1 MSKKKFLLAAL
12 IMSACVSAIS
22 VTGQAEDKPLQPIPE
37 ESYDVS
43 GNQTFKEEATKAIE
57 EAVKAVEAM
66 SRLTG
71 PEKDWL
77 KKYLGTHYI
86 SINDKDVPGNNYDNA
101 GAVGDY
107 SMAIGR
113 GAYAKGWG
121 GTAIGT
127 GAVSRDTGA
136 IAFGYRAKARKSDD
150 IAIGDAAMA
159 EGNDAIAIGSLSES
173 KGMNALTLG
182 HRGRAY
188 GNFTVSIGGGLA
200 LASSGIAIGN
210 GSKTEFSGAYAVAVG
225 SNARATDYHATAVGA
240 DAFAFKESSVA
251 VGHASTADGQYATAV
266 GESAKALKDSGTAL
280 GMGAKANERE
290 SIAMGYFAGADVK
303 GSVAIGSLSKATVKE
318 GAWGYDPSSKAVM
331 TAETLLKDKAAGY
344 KKLDEELKPLKVA
357 EKEAEDKVDKLEK
370 EKLDL
375 YQYKSASE
383 VGYKPIDPQLGEKI
397 KAKENELKQARE
409 ELREKTK
416 AVVNK
421 EYQIAKQ
428 SSVWRASKAAVSV
441 GNDKWHMTRQITGVA
456 AGTNDTDAVNV
467 AQLKKVVE
475 AMNAVSGNG
484 ISIEGGPTVNKNG
497 LSFTDGVT
505 VTKDAVTIKDG
516 PTLNK
521 DGMTIK
527 DGPSVTKMGID
538 ARSKPITNVAD
549 GTKDG
554 DAVNF
559 KQFSSLQKSLG
570 NSNENMKLIENKVS
584 ALGSQMSGLGA
595 GVVALAGLHPLDYDS
610 SNKWDLSI
618 GYGNYKDAHAVALG
632 AYYRP
637 NAMMLLSIG
646 SFMSGS
652 EKGIN
657 AGISLK
663 VGKGQSSYVSKGN
676 MAEEIQMLKAQNN
689 QLVNA
694 YKAMEDE
701 NQEMKQEIQKL
712 KEQVERLVANK

>member
-43 GNQTFKEEATKAIE
+43 GNQTFKEEAKTAIE
-57 EAVKAVEAM
+57 KAVGAVAV
-66 SRLTG
+66 LTD
-71 PEKDWL
+71 PEKEWL

-101 GAVGDY
+101 GAVGNY

-113 GAYAKGWG
+113 GASAKGWG
-121 GTAIGT
+121 GAAIGT
-127 GAVSRDTGA
+127 GAVSRDSGA

-159 EGNDAIAIGSLSES
+159 EGNDAIAIGSLVES
-173 KGMNALTLG
+173 KGMNAVTLG
-182 HRGRAY
+182 NGGRAY

-225 SNARATDYHATAVGA
+225 SNARATDFHATAVGA
-240 DAFAFKESSVA
+240 DAFAFQESSVA
-251 VGHASTADGQYATAV
+251 VGHASKSEGQYATAV
-266 GESAKALKDSGTAL
+266 GESAQALKDTGTAL

-318 GAWGYDPSSKAVM
+318 GVWGYDPLSNAAM

-370 EKLDL
+370 EKLKL
-375 YQYKSASE
+375 YEAKSSSE
-383 VGYKPIDPQLGEKI
+383 VGYGPYDPQLGEKI

-475 AMNAVSGNG
+475 AMNDNG
-484 ISIEGGPTVNKNG
+484 ISIKDGPTVNKDG

-521 DGMTIK
+521 EGMTIQ
-527 DGPSVTKMGID
+527 DGPSVTKAGID
-538 ARSKPITNVAD
+538 AGKQVITNVKA

-570 NSNENMKLIENKVS
+570 NSNENMKLIENKIG

-595 GVVALAGLHPLDYDS
+595 GVLALAGLHPLDYDS

>member
-37 ESYDVS
+37 ESYEVR

-57 EAVKAVEAM
+57 KAVKAVAG
-66 SRLTG
+66 LTVL
-71 PEKDWL
+71 EQEWL
-77 KKYLGTHYI
+77 NKYLGVHYI

-225 SNARATDYHATAVGA
+225 SNARATDFRATAVGA
-240 DAFAFKESSVA
+240 DAFAFRISSVA
-251 VGHASTADGQYATAV
+251 VGHASKSEGQYATAV
-266 GESAKALKDSGTAL
+266 GDNAQALKDTSTAL
-280 GMGAKANERE
+280 GMGTLANERE
-290 SIAMGYFAGADVK
+290 STAVGFIAHANVK
-303 GSVAIGSLSKATVKE
+303 GSVAIGSFSDATVKE
-318 GAWGYDPSSKAVM
+318 GAWGYDPSSKAAM

-344 KKLDEELKPLKVA
+344 KKLEEELKPLKVA
-357 EKEAEDKVDKLEK
+357 EKDAEDKVDKLEK
-370 EKLDL
+370 EKLKL
-375 YQYKSASE
+375 YEDKSSSE
-383 VGYKPIDPQLGEKI
+383 VGYGPYDPQLGEKI
-397 KAKENELKQARE
+397 KTKENELKQARE
-409 ELREKTK
+409 ELREKTQ

-475 AMNAVSGNG
+475 AMNDVRGNG
-484 ISIEGGPTVNKNG
+484 ISIKDGPTVNKDG

-521 DGMTIK
+521 DGMTIE
-527 DGPSVTKMGID
+527 DGPSVTKTGID
-538 ARSKPITNVAD
+538 AGNKPITNVAD

-570 NSNENMKLIENKVS
+570 NSNENMKLIENKIG

-637 NAMMLLSIG
+637 NAMMLFSIG

>member
-1 MSKKKFLLAAL
+1 
-12 IMSACVSAIS
+12 
-22 VTGQAEDKPLQPIPE
+22 
-37 ESYDVS
+37 
-43 GNQTFKEEATKAIE
+43 
-57 EAVKAVEAM
+57 
-66 SRLTG
+66 
-71 PEKDWL
+71 
-77 KKYLGTHYI
+77 
-86 SINDKDVPGNNYDNA
+86 
-101 GAVGDY
+101 
-107 SMAIGR
+107 MAIGR

-318 GAWGYDPSSKAVM
+318 GVWGYDPLSNAAM

-370 EKLDL
+370 EKLKL
-375 YQYKSASE
+375 YEAKSSSE
-383 VGYKPIDPQLGEKI
+383 VGYGPYDPQLGEKI

-475 AMNAVSGNG
+475 AMNDNG
-484 ISIEGGPTVNKNG
+484 ISIKDGPTVNKDG

-521 DGMTIK
+521 EGMTIQ
-527 DGPSVTKMGID
+527 DGPSVTKAGID
-538 ARSKPITNVAD
+538 AGKQVITNVKA

-559 KQFSSLQKSLG
+559 KQFSDLEKRLG
-570 NSNENMKLIENKVS
+570 NNNENMKLIENKIG

-595 GVVALAGLHPLDYDS
+595 GVLALAGLHPLDYDS

-663 VGKGQSSYVSKGN
+663 IGKGQSSYVSKGN

-712 KEQVERLVANK
+712 KEQMERLVANK

>member
-1 MSKKKFLLAAL
+1 M
-12 IMSACVSAIS
+12 
-22 VTGQAEDKPLQPIPE
+22 G
-37 ESYDVS
+37 
-43 GNQTFKEEATKAIE
+43 
-57 EAVKAVEAM
+57 
-66 SRLTG
+66 
-71 PEKDWL
+71 
-77 KKYLGTHYI
+77 
-86 SINDKDVPGNNYDNA
+86 
-101 GAVGDY
+101 GA
-107 SMAIGR
+107 
-113 GAYAKGWG
+113 
-121 GTAIGT
+121 AIGT
-127 GAVSRDTGA
+127 GAVSRDSGA

-225 SNARATDYHATAVGA
+225 SNARATDFRATAVGA
-240 DAFAFKESSVA
+240 DAFAFRISSVA
-251 VGHASTADGQYATAV
+251 VGHASKSEGQYATAV
-266 GESAKALKDSGTAL
+266 GDNAQALKDTGTAL
-280 GMGAKANERE
+280 GMGTLANERE
-290 SIAMGYFAGADVK
+290 STAVGFIAHANVK
-303 GSVAIGSLSKATVKE
+303 GSVAIGSFSDATVKE
-318 GAWGYDPSSKAVM
+318 GAWGYDPSSNAVM

-344 KKLDEELKPLKVA
+344 KKLDEDLKTLKGA
-357 EKEAEDKVDKLEK
+357 EKEAEDKVDQLEK
-370 EKLDL
+370 DKLKL
-375 YQYKSASE
+375 YEAKSASE
-383 VGYKPIDPQLGEKI
+383 VGYGPYDPQLGEKI

-409 ELREKTK
+409 ELRGKTQ

-421 EYQIAKQ
+421 EYQMAKQ

-475 AMNAVSGNG
+475 AMKDVSGNG
-484 ISIEGGPTVNKNG
+484 ISIKDGPTVNKDG

-527 DGPSVTKMGID
+527 GGPSVTKTGID
-538 ARSKPITNVAD
+538 AGNQVIKNVKA

-559 KQFSSLQKSLG
+559 KQFSDLEKRLG
-570 NSNENMKLIENKVS
+570 NNNENMQLIENKIG

-595 GVVALAGLHPLDYDS
+595 GVAALAGLHPLDYDS

-637 NAMMLLSIG
+637 NAMMLFSIG
-646 SFMSGS
+646 SFLSGS

-663 VGKGQSSYVSKGN
+663 IGKGQSSYVSKGN

-689 QLVNA
+689 QLVSA

>member
-1 MSKKKFLLAAL
+1 
-12 IMSACVSAIS
+12 
-22 VTGQAEDKPLQPIPE
+22 
-37 ESYDVS
+37 
-43 GNQTFKEEATKAIE
+43 
-57 EAVKAVEAM
+57 
-66 SRLTG
+66 
-71 PEKDWL
+71 
-77 KKYLGTHYI
+77 
-86 SINDKDVPGNNYDNA
+86 
-101 GAVGDY
+101 
-107 SMAIGR
+107 
-113 GAYAKGWG
+113 
-121 GTAIGT
+121 
-127 GAVSRDTGA
+127 
-136 IAFGYRAKARKSDD
+136 
-150 IAIGDAAMA
+150 MA

-225 SNARATDYHATAVGA
+225 SNARATDFRATAVGA
-240 DAFAFKESSVA
+240 DAFAFRISSVA
-251 VGHASTADGQYATAV
+251 VGHASKSEGQYATAV
-266 GESAKALKDSGTAL
+266 GDNAQALKDTGTAL
-280 GMGAKANERE
+280 GMGTLANERE
-290 SIAMGYFAGADVK
+290 STAVGFIAHANVK
-303 GSVAIGSLSKATVKE
+303 GSVAIGSFSDATVKE
-318 GAWGYDPSSKAVM
+318 GAWGYDPSSNAVM

-344 KKLDEELKPLKVA
+344 KKLDEDLKTLKGA
-357 EKEAEDKVDKLEK
+357 EKEAEDKVDQLEK
-370 EKLDL
+370 DKLKL
-375 YQYKSASE
+375 YEAKSASE
-383 VGYKPIDPQLGEKI
+383 VGYGPYDPQLGEKI

-409 ELREKTK
+409 ELRGKTQ

-421 EYQIAKQ
+421 EYQMAKQ

-475 AMNAVSGNG
+475 AMKDVSGNG
-484 ISIEGGPTVNKNG
+484 ISIKDGPTVNKDG

-527 DGPSVTKMGID
+527 GGPSVTKTGID
-538 ARSKPITNVAD
+538 AGNQVIKNVKA

-559 KQFSSLQKSLG
+559 KQFSDLEKRLG
-570 NSNENMKLIENKVS
+570 NNNENMQLIENKIG

-595 GVVALAGLHPLDYDS
+595 GVAALAGLHPLDYDS

-637 NAMMLLSIG
+637 NAMMLFSIG
-646 SFMSGS
+646 SFLSGS

-663 VGKGQSSYVSKGN
+663 IGKGQSSYVSKGN

-689 QLVNA
+689 QLVSA

>member
-1 MSKKKFLLAAL
+1 
-12 IMSACVSAIS
+12 
-22 VTGQAEDKPLQPIPE
+22 
-37 ESYDVS
+37 
-43 GNQTFKEEATKAIE
+43 
-57 EAVKAVEAM
+57 
-66 SRLTG
+66 
-71 PEKDWL
+71 
-77 KKYLGTHYI
+77 
-86 SINDKDVPGNNYDNA
+86 
-101 GAVGDY
+101 
-107 SMAIGR
+107 
-113 GAYAKGWG
+113 
-121 GTAIGT
+121 
-127 GAVSRDTGA
+127 
-136 IAFGYRAKARKSDD
+136 
-150 IAIGDAAMA
+150 
-159 EGNDAIAIGSLSES
+159 
-173 KGMNALTLG
+173 
-182 HRGRAY
+182 
-188 GNFTVSIGGGLA
+188 
-200 LASSGIAIGN
+200 
-210 GSKTEFSGAYAVAVG
+210 VAVG
-225 SNARATDYHATAVGA
+225 SNARATDFRATAVGA
-240 DAFAFKESSVA
+240 DAFAFRISSVA
-251 VGHASTADGQYATAV
+251 VGHASKSEGQYATAV
-266 GESAKALKDSGTAL
+266 GDNAQALKDTSTAL
-280 GMGAKANERE
+280 GMGTLANERE
-290 SIAMGYFAGADVK
+290 STAVGFIAHANVK
-303 GSVAIGSLSKATVKE
+303 GSVAIGSFSDATVKE
-318 GAWGYDPSSKAVM
+318 GAWGYDPSSNAAI

-344 KKLDEELKPLKVA
+344 KKLEEELKPLKVA

-370 EKLDL
+370 EKLKL
-375 YQYKSASE
+375 YEAKSSSE
-383 VGYKPIDPQLGEKI
+383 VGYGPYDPQLGEKI
-397 KAKENELKQARE
+397 KAKEKELKQARE
-409 ELREKTK
+409 ELRGKTQ

-475 AMNAVSGNG
+475 AMKDVSGNG
-484 ISIEGGPTVNKNG
+484 ISIKDGPTVNKDG

-527 DGPSVTKMGID
+527 DGPSVTKTGID
-538 ARSKPITNVAD
+538 AGNQVITNVKA

-559 KQFSSLQKSLG
+559 KQFSDLEKRLG
-570 NSNENMKLIENKVS
+570 NNNENMQLIENKIG

-663 VGKGQSSYVSKGN
+663 IGKGQSSYVSKGN

>member
-1 MSKKKFLLAAL
+1 
-12 IMSACVSAIS
+12 
-22 VTGQAEDKPLQPIPE
+22 
-37 ESYDVS
+37 
-43 GNQTFKEEATKAIE
+43 
-57 EAVKAVEAM
+57 
-66 SRLTG
+66 
-71 PEKDWL
+71 
-77 KKYLGTHYI
+77 
-86 SINDKDVPGNNYDNA
+86 
-101 GAVGDY
+101 
-107 SMAIGR
+107 MAIGR
-113 GAYAKGWG
+113 GAYSEGAVGIAMG
-121 GTAIGT
+121 V
-127 GAVSRDTGA
+127 GAVSRDSGA
-136 IAFGYRAKARKSDD
+136 IAFGSFAKARKAQD
-150 IAIGDAAMA
+150 IAIGGAAKA
-159 EGNDAIAIGSLSES
+159 EGSDAIAIGTLSET
-173 KGMNALTLG
+173 KGEKAVTLG
-182 HRGRAY
+182 AGGKAY
-188 GNFTVSIGGGLA
+188 GPSTVSIGGGVA
-200 LASSGIAIGN
+200 LASSGIVIGN
-210 GSKTEFSGAYAVAVG
+210 GSLTEFSGEDAVAVG
-225 SNARATDYHATAVGA
+225 SGSCAIDSAATAVGTGA
-240 DAFAFKESSVA
+240 VAFEKASIAVGAQANAIGGYTVA
-251 VGHASTADGQYATAV
+251 VGAAAQ
-266 GESAKALKDSGTAL
+266 ALKDGSTAF
-280 GMGAKANERE
+280 GVRAKANESE
-290 SIAMGYFAGADVK
+290 STAMGMSAQADVK
-303 GSVAIGSLSKATVKE
+303 GSVAIGSFSKATVEE
-318 GAWGYDPSSKAVM
+318 GTWGYDPLSNATM
-331 TAETLLKDKAAGY
+331 TAEKLLNDKVADYKTLN
-344 KKLDEELKPLKVA
+344 EELKTLKME
-357 EKEAEDKVDKLEK
+357 EKEKEVIVDTLEK
-370 EKLDL
+370 EKLEL
-375 YQYKSASE
+375 YENKIGSKSRYA
-383 VGYKPIDPQLGEKI
+383 PIDHQWDEKI
-397 KAKENELKQARE
+397 KAKEDELQQAKMAFFEKWQAVIDKESQMDKQ
-409 ELREKTK
+409 L
-416 AVVNK
+416 
-421 EYQIAKQ
+421 
-428 SSVWRASKAAVSV
+428 SVWKASKAAVSV
-441 GNDKWHMTRQITGVA
+441 GNDEFHMTRQITGVA

-475 AMNAVSGNG
+475 AMKDVSGNG
-484 ISIEGGPTVNKNG
+484 ISIKDGPTVNKDG

-521 DGMTIK
+521 DGMTIE
-527 DGPSVTKMGID
+527 DGPSVTKTGID
-538 ARSKPITNVAD
+538 AGNKPITNVAD

-570 NSNENMKLIENKVS
+570 NSNENMKLIENKIG

-637 NAMMLLSIG
+637 NAMMLFSIG

>member
-43 GNQTFKEEATKAIE
+43 GNQTFKEEAKTAIE
-57 EAVKAVEAM
+57 KAVGAVVG
-66 SRLTG
+66 LTD
-71 PEKDWL
+71 PEKEWL

-86 SINDKDVPGNNYDNA
+86 AINDKDVPGNNYDNA
-101 GAVGDY
+101 GAVGNY

-113 GAYAKGWG
+113 GASAKGWG

-127 GAVSRDTGA
+127 GAVSRDSGA

-225 SNARATDYHATAVGA
+225 SNARATDFRATAVGA
-240 DAFAFKESSVA
+240 DAFAFRISSVA
-251 VGHASTADGQYATAV
+251 VGHASKSEGQYATAV
-266 GESAKALKDSGTAL
+266 GDNAQALKDTSTAL
-280 GMGAKANERE
+280 GMGTLANERE
-290 SIAMGYFAGADVK
+290 STAVGFIAHANVK
-303 GSVAIGSLSKATVKE
+303 GSVAIGSFSDATVKE
-318 GAWGYDPSSKAVM
+318 GAWGYDPSSNAAI

-344 KKLDEELKPLKVA
+344 KKLEEELKPLKVA

-370 EKLDL
+370 EKLKL
-375 YQYKSASE
+375 YEAKSSSE
-383 VGYKPIDPQLGEKI
+383 VGYGPYDPQLGEKI
-397 KAKENELKQARE
+397 KAKEKELKQARE
-409 ELREKTK
+409 ELRGKTQ

-475 AMNAVSGNG
+475 AMKDVSGNG
-484 ISIEGGPTVNKNG
+484 ISIKDGPTVNKDG

-527 DGPSVTKMGID
+527 DGPSVTKTGID
-538 ARSKPITNVAD
+538 AGNQVITNVKA

-559 KQFSSLQKSLG
+559 KQFSDLEKRLG
-570 NSNENMKLIENKVS
+570 NNNENMQLIENKIG

-637 NAMMLLSIG
+637 NAMMLFSIG

-663 VGKGQSSYVSKGN
+663 IGKGQSSYVSKGN

-689 QLVNA
+689 QLVSA

>member
-1 MSKKKFLLAAL
+1 
-12 IMSACVSAIS
+12 
-22 VTGQAEDKPLQPIPE
+22 
-37 ESYDVS
+37 
-43 GNQTFKEEATKAIE
+43 
-57 EAVKAVEAM
+57 
-66 SRLTG
+66 
-71 PEKDWL
+71 
-77 KKYLGTHYI
+77 
-86 SINDKDVPGNNYDNA
+86 
-101 GAVGDY
+101 
-107 SMAIGR
+107 
-113 GAYAKGWG
+113 
-121 GTAIGT
+121 
-127 GAVSRDTGA
+127 
-136 IAFGYRAKARKSDD
+136 
-150 IAIGDAAMA
+150 MA
-159 EGNDAIAIGSLSES
+159 EGNDAIAIGSLVES
-173 KGMNALTLG
+173 KGMNAVTLG
-182 HRGRAY
+182 NGGRAY

-225 SNARATDYHATAVGA
+225 SNARATDFHATAVGA
-240 DAFAFKESSVA
+240 DAFAFQESSVA
-251 VGHASTADGQYATAV
+251 VGHASKSEGQYATAV
-266 GESAKALKDSGTAL
+266 GESAQALKDTGTAL

-318 GAWGYDPSSKAVM
+318 GVWGYDPLSNAAM

-370 EKLDL
+370 EKLKL
-375 YQYKSASE
+375 YEAKSSSE
-383 VGYKPIDPQLGEKI
+383 VGYGPYDPQLGEKI

-475 AMNAVSGNG
+475 AMNDNG
-484 ISIEGGPTVNKNG
+484 ISIKDGPTVNKDG

-521 DGMTIK
+521 EGMTIQ
-527 DGPSVTKMGID
+527 DGPSVTKAGID
-538 ARSKPITNVAD
+538 AGKQVITNVKA

-559 KQFSSLQKSLG
+559 KQFSDLEKRLG
-570 NSNENMKLIENKVS
+570 NNNENMKLIENKIG

-595 GVVALAGLHPLDYDS
+595 GVLALAGLHPLDYDS

-663 VGKGQSSYVSKGN
+663 IGKGQSSYVSKGN

-712 KEQVERLVANK
+712 KEQMERLVANK

>member
-22 VTGQAEDKPLQPIPE
+22 VTGQAEDKPLQPLPE

-43 GNQTFKEEATKAIE
+43 GNQTFKEEAKTAIE
-57 EAVKAVEAM
+57 KAVGAVAV
-66 SRLTG
+66 LTD
-71 PEKDWL
+71 PEKEWL

-101 GAVGDY
+101 GAVGNY

-113 GAYAKGWG
+113 GASAKGWG
-121 GTAIGT
+121 GAAIGT
-127 GAVSRDTGA
+127 GAVSRDSGA

-159 EGNDAIAIGSLSES
+159 EGNDAIAIGSLVES
-173 KGMNALTLG
+173 KGMNAVTLG
-182 HRGRAY
+182 NGGRAY

-225 SNARATDYHATAVGA
+225 SNARATDFHATAVGA
-240 DAFAFKESSVA
+240 DAFAFQESSVA
-251 VGHASTADGQYATAV
+251 VGHASKSEGQYATAV
-266 GESAKALKDSGTAL
+266 GESAQALKDTGTAL

-318 GAWGYDPSSKAVM
+318 GVWGYDPLSNAAM

-370 EKLDL
+370 EKLKL
-375 YQYKSASE
+375 YEAKSSSE
-383 VGYKPIDPQLGEKI
+383 VGYGPYDPQLGEKI

-475 AMNAVSGNG
+475 AMNDNG
-484 ISIEGGPTVNKNG
+484 ISIKDGPTVNKDG

-521 DGMTIK
+521 EGMTIQ
-527 DGPSVTKMGID
+527 DGPSVTKAGID
-538 ARSKPITNVAD
+538 AGKQVITNVKA

-559 KQFSSLQKSLG
+559 KQFSDLEKRLG
-570 NSNENMKLIENKVS
+570 NNNENMKLIENKIG

-595 GVVALAGLHPLDYDS
+595 GVLALAGLHPLDYDS

-663 VGKGQSSYVSKGN
+663 IGKGQSSYVSKGN

-712 KEQVERLVANK
+712 KEQMERLVANK

>member
-1 MSKKKFLLAAL
+1 M
-12 IMSACVSAIS
+12 
-22 VTGQAEDKPLQPIPE
+22 
-37 ESYDVS
+37 
-43 GNQTFKEEATKAIE
+43 
-57 EAVKAVEAM
+57 
-66 SRLTG
+66 
-71 PEKDWL
+71 
-77 KKYLGTHYI
+77 
-86 SINDKDVPGNNYDNA
+86 
-101 GAVGDY
+101 
-107 SMAIGR
+107 
-113 GAYAKGWG
+113 
-121 GTAIGT
+121 
-127 GAVSRDTGA
+127 
-136 IAFGYRAKARKSDD
+136 
-150 IAIGDAAMA
+150 
-159 EGNDAIAIGSLSES
+159 
-173 KGMNALTLG
+173 
-182 HRGRAY
+182 
-188 GNFTVSIGGGLA
+188 
-200 LASSGIAIGN
+200 
-210 GSKTEFSGAYAVAVG
+210 
-225 SNARATDYHATAVGA
+225 
-240 DAFAFKESSVA
+240 
-251 VGHASTADGQYATAV
+251 
-266 GESAKALKDSGTAL
+266 
-280 GMGAKANERE
+280 
-290 SIAMGYFAGADVK
+290 
-303 GSVAIGSLSKATVKE
+303 
-318 GAWGYDPSSKAVM
+318 
-331 TAETLLKDKAAGY
+331 
-344 KKLDEELKPLKVA
+344 
-357 EKEAEDKVDKLEK
+357 
-370 EKLDL
+370 
-375 YQYKSASE
+375 
-383 VGYKPIDPQLGEKI
+383 
-397 KAKENELKQARE
+397 
-409 ELREKTK
+409 
-416 AVVNK
+416 NK

-475 AMNAVSGNG
+475 AMNDVRGNG
-484 ISIEGGPTVNKNG
+484 ISIKDGPTVNKDG

-527 DGPSVTKMGID
+527 DGPSVTKTGID
-538 ARSKPITNVAD
+538 AGNKPITNVAD

-559 KQFSSLQKSLG
+559 KQFSALEKRLG
-570 NSNENMKLIENKVS
+570 NNNENMQLIESKIG